1 MKILVTGGAGFI
13 GSNFV
18 HHILD
23 TYPNYEVINL
33 DALTYAGNLENL
45 KEYENDKRY
54 RFVKGSITDK
64 EMVDAL
70 VAESDIVVHFAA
82 ESHVDRSISGPD
94 VFINTNVIGTFV
106 LLESARKHNKR
117 FHHVSTDEVFGAL
130 GPDDEAF
137 NENTK
142 YDPRSPYSASK
153 ASSDHLVRSYFH
165 TYYLPITISNCSNN
179 YGPYHFPEKLIPLVI
194 TNLLE
199 GKKVPVYGDGLQ
211 VRDWLYVEDHC
222 RAIDLIIH
230 KGTLGET
237 YCIGGA
243 SERENIW
250 TVKKII
256 ELLGKDESSIEYV
269 KDRAGH
275 DRRYAINFSKIKN
288 ELGFEPTV
296 SLEEGLKRT
305 VEWFKQNE
313 VWWKNIKSGSYKE
326 YYGKQYGK

>member
-250 TVKKII
+250 IVKKII

-326 YYGKQYGK
+326 YYGK